1 MLLIIIAELAALQKS
16 GWISYYAIVTRLCSS
31 WKKSCIPSKMSSVV
45 QLFLLILL
53 TISSVNSRQ
62 LTLVYTAEYI
72 DDLVVITLQNADEE
86 STDHVS

>member
-1 MLLIIIAELAALQKS
+1 MLIIIAELAALQKS
-16 GWISYYAIVTRLCSS
+16 GWISYYAIVTRLCS

>member
-1 MLLIIIAELAALQKS
+1 
-16 GWISYYAIVTRLCSS
+16 
-31 WKKSCIPSKMSSVV
+31 MSSVV

-86 STDHVS
+86 STDHVSYNYCLYERKKLHRYCSYFCRYLI